1 MASLEYYVQESQNL
15 AVLGKTA
22 SYIPALDEQDPS
34 QFAVC
39 LIDENGNQFLAGDT
53 STSFTLQSI
62 SKVIS
67 FIYACEEMTL
77 DYVLQYVDVEPTGD
91 SFNSIIRLENT
102 EFGKP
107 FNPMINAGAIT
118 ITSLLPGQNRE
129 EKFQHLCDFMG
140 KMIGKPVK
148 INQEVYES
156 EIKTADRN
164 RSIAYYLKS
173 NHILQGDVESVL
185 DVYFRH
191 CAIEVTVESLAR
203 IGLILS
209 NDGVDPITNE
219 RFFSKEISKVA
230 KALMLTCGMYNA
242 SGKFATFVGLPS
254 KSGVSGGILS
264 VAEHEDLQGLQGKIG
279 IATFGPAIDPIGN
292 SVAGIEFL
300 KRISIEYDLSI
311 F

>member
-1 MASLEYYVQESQNL
+1 M
-15 AVLGKTA
+15 
-22 SYIPALDEQDPS
+22 
-34 QFAVC
+34 
-39 LIDENGNQFLAGDT
+39 IDEHGNSFLTGDVEEK
-53 STSFTLQSI
+53 FTFQSI

-67 FIYACEEMTL
+67 FIYACEQLGL
-77 DYVLQYVDVEPTGD
+77 DQVLEFVDVEPTGD

-118 ITSLLPGQNRE
+118 VSSLLPGDTKE
-129 EKFQHLCDFMG
+129 EMFAGLCRFVEQMTEQ
-140 KMIGKPVK
+140 PVA
-148 INQEVYES
+148 IDEVVYKS
-156 EIKTADRN
+156 ELVTANRN

-173 NHILQGDVESVL
+173 NDILRGNVEEAL
-185 DVYFRH
+185 DVYFRQ
-191 CAIEVTVESLAR
+191 CAIEINVKCLAR

-209 NDGVDPITNE
+209 NDGEDPITGE
-219 RFFSKEISKVA
+219 VFFSKDIARVA

-242 SGKFATFVGLPS
+242 SGKFATFVGMPS

-264 VAEHEDLQGLQGKIG
+264 VAEHPDMQGLNGKIG
-279 IATFGPAIDPIGN
+279 IATFGPAIDAIGN

>member
-1 MASLEYYVQESQNL
+1 MATLEHYVKESQQL
-15 AVLGKTA
+15 HVLGETA
-22 SYIPALDEQDPS
+22 SYIPALAERDPG

-39 LIDENGNQFLAGDT
+39 MIDEHGNSFLTGDVEEK
-53 STSFTLQSI
+53 FTFQSI

-67 FIYACEEMTL
+67 FIYACEQLGL
-77 DYVLQYVDVEPTGD
+77 DQVLEYVDVEPTGD

-118 ITSLLPGQNRE
+118 VSSLLPGDTKE
-129 EKFQHLCDFMG
+129 EMFAGLCQFVEQMTEQ
-140 KMIGKPVK
+140 PVA
-148 INQEVYES
+148 IDEVVYKS
-156 EIKTADRN
+156 ELVTANRN

-173 NHILQGDVESVL
+173 NDILRGNVEEAL
-185 DVYFRH
+185 DVYFRQ
-191 CAIEVTVESLAR
+191 CAIEINVKCLAR

-209 NDGVDPITNE
+209 NDGEDPITGE
-219 RFFSKEISKVA
+219 VFFSKDIARVA

-242 SGKFATFVGLPS
+242 SGKFATFVGMPS

-264 VAEHEDLQGLQGKIG
+264 VAEHPDMQGLNGKIG
-279 IATFGPAIDPIGN
+279 IATFGPAIDAIGN
-292 SVAGIEFL
+292 SVSGIEFL